1 MPRPDDAVRP
11 PLPPPGIVIGKVLG
25 IELAIHPSWLI
36 TFGLLTVFT
45 RYEVAPKLAPYHVDA
60 VQWGL
65 AIVIAGAFAA
75 SVLVHELCHSVVA
88 KMYGLEARR
97 ITLFLFGGVSQ
108 VSSEPS
114 RPAAEFFIALAGP
127 LASLVMAGA
136 MAATSRLLHPHMT
149 GLPGAWGTL
158 ALVNMALA
166 AFNLIPG
173 FPLDG
178 GRILRSALW
187 AHFRDR
193 ARATRIASYGG
204 RATALALVGVGVGF
218 FVSSGGDGEA
228 LVGGFWYVLLGWF
241 LYGAV
246 DSAARVE
253 GTKALLSGPAPDTL
267 DGDESKAAE
276 SYARR

>member
-1 MPRPDDAVRP
+1 MSRPDDTMRP
-11 PLPPPGIVIGKVLG
+11 PLPPPGIVVGKIAG
-25 IELAIHPSWLI
+25 IELAIHPSWLV
-36 TFGLLTVFT
+36 TFSLLTVFT
-45 RYEVAPKLAPYHVDA
+45 RYEVAPKLGPYLVEA
-60 VQWGL
+60 VLWGL
-65 AIVIAGAFAA
+65 ALVIAGAFAV
-75 SVLVHELCHSVVA
+75 SVVVHELCHSIVA

-114 RPAAEFFIALAGP
+114 KPSAEFFIAVAGP
-127 LASLVMAGA
+127 LASLVMASA
-136 MAATSRLLHPHMT
+136 MAAAARLLHPGQT

-187 AHFRDR
+187 AKFRDR

-204 RATALALVGVGVGF
+204 RATALALMGVGVGF

-246 DSAARVE
+246 GTAARVE
-253 GTKALLSGPAPDTL
+253 GAKAILSAPVPDTL